1 MVDSLRPLSDLAAAP
16 ASEAPTSGGQTL
28 PPRQDRKL
36 YVKIPSEQDPL
47 LRRIGLILNMF
58 PGHTPMVIWCEQER
72 KRLGARC
79 LLHEGLLLEL
89 RELLGDEN
97 VVLK

>member
-1 MVDSLRPLSDLAAAP
+1 MVDSIRPLTDLQHVPAAAAP
-16 ASEAPTSGGQTL
+16 EKAPDTAPQ
-28 PPRQDRKL
+28 QEQKL
-36 YVKIPSEQDPL
+36 YVKIPSEQDPV

-58 PGHTPMVIWCEQER
+58 PGRTPMVIWCEKER

-89 RELLGDEN
+89 RELLGGDA

>member
-1 MVDSLRPLSDLAAAP
+1 MDLAAY
-16 ASEAPTSGGQTL
+16 TL
-28 PPRQDRKL
+28 L
-36 YVKIPSEQDPL
+36 ALE
-47 LRRIGLILNMF
+47 GLFAL
-58 PGHTPMVIWCEQER
+58 W
-72 KRLGARC
+72 L